1 MEKSVKLSRKIMGGT
16 FGVMAW
22 ASHEKDQERIM
33 KIINMGFDQ
42 IAALEDKLT
51 DFRTSPF
58 NTINENAGIS
68 PVKVDIET
76 FNLIEIAQKIS
87 KETDGAFDISYASVG
102 ALWRSARQ
110 TGIMPEESLLIEQQK
125 LVDYRLI
132 LLNQKELTVYLPY
145 KKMRIG
151 LGGIGKG
158 YAVDCLYDFLVKQGI
173 VNFLVDGAGDVRV
186 HCSPEAPRPWRL
198 SIRNPFSI
206 EEKKNIGVVELK
218 EGSIATSGDYVNF
231 VPDQDGKKLHH
242 IIDPLTGYPTN
253 EIISASIIAPTAL
266 IADTTATSVI
276 VMNKKKG
283 LEYLNVKK
291 LIGIL
296 VIKDGT
302 VLLSD
307 AGLKMMS
314 GKKS

>member
-1 MEKSVKLSRKIMGGT
+1 MGGT